1 MTLEY
6 DQLDPRHLPSANFCI
21 NPLWAAC
28 RCHQRRSKIKF
39 VHICEPLWTTCL
51 CHRRRSKINFFHL
64 WEPSE
69 RMSCVTG
76 RQMTS
81 SWQHVPTRSL
91 LHAWRN
97 RRRYK
102 WHDTKKRDYLWYEVF
117 NCIIPTP
124 WMVHDIAS
132 TRIVEKLWKTKMAWL
147 SNAAASS
154 GEFLW
159 KGSVGTPAPLR
170 EATRGYQKNLLDQ

>member
-76 RQMTS
+76 RQMTYPHDNTY
-81 SWQHVPTRSL
+81 QHAPCSMHEETVE
-91 LHAWRN
+91 
-97 RRRYK
+97 
-102 WHDTKKRDYLWYEVF
+102 DTNDMIPKKRDYLWYEVF

-132 TRIVEKLWKTKMAWL
+132 TRIVEKLWKRKMAWL
-147 SNAAASS
+147 SNAAASG

-159 KGSVGTPAPLR
+159 KG
-170 EATRGYQKNLLDQ
+170 